1 MARFVSKASKRNLIV
16 YIWEE
21 FSAQSTFAKMFIIIA
36 ILTLVA
42 VPAIINNSQFV
53 TQYAG
58 SPEDFKSTI
67 VLNPT
72 ENPTALGTYVTFSTN
87 YPQNIFNPQIE
98 VLCYQDN
105 ILVYS
110 ETGSV
115 GDAFML
121 GGAGSKWLYETPETD
136 AECKANLFYFGRS
149 KGNQTYNRL
158 ATTSFIA
165 LGRQ

>member
-1 MARFVSKASKRNLIV
+1 MARIVSKASKQNLIV

-21 FSAQSTFAKMFIIIA
+21 FSAQTTFAKMFIIIA

-42 VPAIINNSQFV
+42 VPAIINNSQFI

-105 ILVYS
+105 VLVYS

-121 GGAGSKWLYETPETD
+121 GGAGSKWLFETPNQK
-136 AECKANLFYFGRS
+136 AECKANLFYLGKNRDE
-149 KGNQTYNRL
+149 QTYNLL
-158 ATTSFIA
+158 ATI
-165 LGRQ
+165 